1 MPRPPLKEF
10 LEDPKHQSEREFLDG
25 YFENL
30 LERKRIETEKKRKET
45 GDDSPDNIFDFLFGD
60 WNRK

>member
-25 YFENL
+25 YLENYLTRKAAEADRRRRENPEDDEPENL
-30 LERKRIETEKKRKET
+30 
-45 GDDSPDNIFDFLFGD
+45 FDYLFGS
-60 WNRK
+60 WKK